1 MGDCGRSFFSSKLKS
16 NFYKLKSN
24 MMKCRLL
31 QWTVAFCLAF
41 LLGLGGVSAQKLVV
55 AVNDG
60 APAEGTDFATAMK
73 AAGYDLDDAAKLPTI
88 AKVVLERGHFKKTDW
103 EVFKAKAAACTA
115 WKTFEVKEKVKM
127 EAFAENEPEM
137 PYFASSVIESVHI
150 MSSFDIP
157 VGMFK
162 GAKAL
167 KSISLDCAKHI
178 MKSAFEGCS
187 MLEDVQLP
195 STETIESMAF
205 KGCVKVASLRLP
217 AISGEE
223 GAVAESA
230 FEGMTAL
237 TSFYAPQLTSVEK
250 NTFKGC
256 SRLTELNLPS
266 CTTFSEKAF
275 EGNTTIKT
283 IVAPKLT
290 GIGEA
295 TFKGCSALE
304 RLAAPSLQEVADEG
318 FSGCAALKEAIFP
331 SLSGFEVSNFFNGCN
346 ALEKAMFAQEASF
359 PEDLFK
365 GCAAFKTW
373 VLNGVPETEFANSS
387 FEGCPEKRSL
397 VLTSDEA
404 VSLFEE
410 DENYKS
416 STKTW
421 FGWKVPKKANFP
433 VRFTIQELGEENP
446 VAGARIKVA
455 KDGTTVAELLT
466 NADGGALFIPS
477 VAGDYTYEIDVEHS
491 TTPETGED
499 LRKGTFTVEKNA
511 QEETELTLAAI
522 VWKKVQFS
530 VPKTTPHGSL
540 IVSSVVEPEEKGE
553 FMVYKGIEGSLISFT
568 VTPEDGYELATFTV
582 NGKPI
587 AAEAK
592 YELTEEATFAI
603 TFEKPE
609 VPPTI
614 MHKVEI
620 SSSMEHGSLKI
631 QKVLADDSL
640 DPTPIKSGDEVADGT
655 TLRITAIPETGYKLK
670 AIDAVANGASVT
682 IHEGDDYHVT
692 APVKF
697 YADFEIRV
705 MYTLTMTQ
713 TAHGKLEV
721 RQNLE
726 NLATGQIA
734 SKEFDENTLLNITVI
749 PDEGYQFDKLVDVN
763 DGNET
768 LRKKGPTPTHFPY
781 FVEKTTE
788 VKAYFIKIPLPTI
801 SVTSNGNGTITVFDA
816 DNKELSM
823 PAQVKKGAV
832 LTLVMT
838 PAAGYQADKLW
849 EAKTETGKTKD
860 LIASEGKEVDKAIS
874 VTYTVTGSARFT
886 AVFNKPGVNN
896 HVISFTQP
904 SATEGT
910 LRVESDHVL
919 NNGELQPH
927 NTKIYITV
935 SPAAGYELDKLL
947 ATFRGQQ
954 PKKLLEGGKTEQ
966 TIDVDLV
973 DNLSIVAT
981 FKPASTTTPQYTVTF
996 STPTNGTLTVKNG
1009 SADVTTGATLN
1020 ANTELTLTATPVT
1033 GYKLDKLVAVVGS
1046 ETKELAKESKE
1057 AVTVTYKLEANV
1069 TLKATFS
1076 EVTTTPQYT
1085 VTFSA
1090 PTNGTLTVKNG
1101 SADVTTGATLDANTE
1116 LTLTATPAQG
1126 YALDK
1131 LVAVVGSETKELA
1144 KESKEAVT
1152 VPYKLEANV
1161 TFKATFKAVEN
1172 QGGDPTKYT
1181 VSFDAPQNG
1190 TLSVKNGSADVSTG
1204 ATLDANTEL
1213 TLTATPATGYK
1224 LDKLVAVV
1232 GSETKELAKESKEA
1246 VTVTYK
1252 LEANVTLKATFSEV
1266 TTTPQYTVTFSAPTN
1281 GTLTVK
1287 NGSADVTTGAT
1298 LNANT
1303 ELTLT
1308 ATPVTGYKLDKL
1320 VAVVGSE
1327 TKELAKE
1334 SKEAVTVTYK
1344 LEANVTLKAT
1354 FSEVTTTPQYTVT
1367 FSAPTNG
1374 TLTVK
1379 NGSADVTTG
1388 ATLNANTELTLTATP
1403 VTGYKLDKLVAV
1415 VGSETKELAKESKEA
1430 VTVTYKLEANVTLK
1444 ATFSE
1449 VTTTPQYTVTFSAPT
1464 NGTLTVKNGSADV
1477 TTGAT
1482 LNANTE
1488 LTLTATPVTGYKL
1501 DKLVAVVGSE
1511 TKELAKESKEAVT
1524 VTYKL
1529 EANVTLTATFKE
1541 VKNDPPIS
1549 APQYT
1554 VTFDAP
1560 TNGTLTVKNGS
1571 ADVATGA
1578 TLDANTE
1585 LTLTATPATGYKL
1598 DKLVAVVG
1606 SETKELAKESKEA
1619 VTVTYKLEA
1628 NVTLTATFKEV
1639 KNDPPISAP
1648 QYTVTFDAPT
1658 NGTLTV
1664 KNGSADVATGATLD
1678 ANTELTLT
1686 ATPATGY
1693 KLDKLVAVVGSETK
1707 ELAKESKEAVTVTY
1721 KLEANVTLT
1730 ATFKE
1735 VKNDPPISAPQYT
1748 VTFDAPTN
1756 GTLTVKNGSADVAT
1770 GATLDAN
1777 TELTLTA
1784 TPATG
1789 YKLDKLVA
1797 VVGSETKELAKE
1809 SKEAVT
1815 VTHKLEA
1822 DVKFVATF
1830 KKVNANDNKTPQAVD
1845 EALFA
1850 QVQLFPNPVAE
1861 VLNLRGVENVESAT
1875 LVNAM
1880 GETLST
1886 LYCQGASELQC
1897 YVADL
1902 PAGLYFVTLRS
1913 GEAVRTLRFIKR

>member
-1 MGDCGRSFFSSKLKS
+1 
-16 NFYKLKSN
+16 
-24 MMKCRLL
+24 MKCRLL

-60 APAEGTDFATAMK
+60 APAEGTDFTTAMK

-127 EAFAENEPEM
+127 EAFGENEPEM

-162 GAKAL
+162 GATAL

-187 MLEDVQLP
+187 MLENVQLP
-195 STETIESMAF
+195 STETIERMAF

-256 SRLTELNLPS
+256 SRLTELNLPA

-359 PEDLFK
+359 SEDLFK

-446 VAGARIKVA
+446 VAGARIKIA

-477 VAGDYTYEIDVEHS
+477 AAGDYTYEIDVEHS

-713 TAHGKLEV
+713 TEHGKLEV

-726 NLATGQIA
+726 NLATGQTA

-801 SVTSNGNGTITVFDA
+801 SATSNGNGTITVFDA

-935 SPAAGYELDKLL
+935 LPAAGYELDKLL
-947 ATFRGQQ
+947 ATFKGQQ

-966 TIDVDLV
+966 TVDVDLV

-996 STPTNGTLTVKNG
+996 STPTNGTLSVKNG
-1009 SADVTTGATLN
+1009 SADVATGATLD

-1085 VTFSA
+1085 VTFST
-1090 PTNGTLTVKNG
+1090 PTNGTL
-1101 SADVTTGATLDANTE
+1101 S
-1116 LTLTATPAQG
+1116 
-1126 YALDK
+1126 
-1131 LVAVVGSETKELA
+1131 
-1144 KESKEAVT
+1144 
-1152 VPYKLEANV
+1152 
-1161 TFKATFKAVEN
+1161 
-1172 QGGDPTKYT
+1172 
-1181 VSFDAPQNG
+1181 
-1190 TLSVKNGSADVSTG
+1190 
-1204 ATLDANTEL
+1204 
-1213 TLTATPATGYK
+1213 
-1224 LDKLVAVV
+1224 
-1232 GSETKELAKESKEA
+1232 
-1246 VTVTYK
+1246 
-1252 LEANVTLKATFSEV
+1252 
-1266 TTTPQYTVTFSAPTN
+1266 
-1281 GTLTVK
+1281 VK

-1308 ATPVTGYKLDKL
+1308 ATPVTGYKLATL
-1320 VAVVGSE
+1320 VATVGGNDTDLLPEDKKGS
-1327 TKELAKE
+1327 TE
-1334 SKEAVTVTYK
+1334 SVTVTYT
-1344 LEANVTLKAT
+1344 LSADVTLKAT
-1354 FSEVTTTPQYTVT
+1354 FE
-1367 FSAPTNG
+1367 
-1374 TLTVK
+1374 
-1379 NGSADVTTG
+1379 D
-1388 ATLNANTELTLTATP
+1388 
-1403 VTGYKLDKLVAV
+1403 
-1415 VGSETKELAKESKEA
+1415 
-1430 VTVTYKLEANVTLK
+1430 
-1444 ATFSE
+1444 
-1449 VTTTPQYTVTFSAPT
+1449 
-1464 NGTLTVKNGSADV
+1464 
-1477 TTGAT
+1477 
-1482 LNANTE
+1482 
-1488 LTLTATPVTGYKL
+1488 
-1501 DKLVAVVGSE
+1501 
-1511 TKELAKESKEAVT
+1511 
-1524 VTYKL
+1524 
-1529 EANVTLTATFKE
+1529 

-1549 APQYT
+1549 APQYK

-1578 TLDANTE
+1578 KLDDKTA

-1606 SETKELAKESKEA
+1606 SETKELAKDSKEA

-1628 NVTLTATFKEV
+1628 NVTFK
-1639 KNDPPISAP
+1639 
-1648 QYTVTFDAPT
+1648 
-1658 NGTLTV
+1658 
-1664 KNGSADVATGATLD
+1664 
-1678 ANTELTLT
+1678 
-1686 ATPATGY
+1686 
-1693 KLDKLVAVVGSETK
+1693 
-1707 ELAKESKEAVTVTY
+1707 
-1721 KLEANVTLT
+1721 
-1730 ATFKE
+1730 
-1735 VKNDPPISAPQYT
+1735 
-1748 VTFDAPTN
+1748 
-1756 GTLTVKNGSADVAT
+1756 
-1770 GATLDAN
+1770 
-1777 TELTLTA
+1777 
-1784 TPATG
+1784 
-1789 YKLDKLVA
+1789 
-1797 VVGSETKELAKE
+1797 
-1809 SKEAVT
+1809 
-1815 VTHKLEA
+1815 
-1822 DVKFVATF
+1822 ATF
-1830 KKVNANDNKTPQAVD
+1830 KKVTNSDNPKPNAVEDVQ
-1845 EALFA
+1845 LA
-1850 QVQLFPNPVAE
+1850 QVRAFPNPFATE
-1861 VLNLRGVENVESAT
+1861 LRIDAQNVQLGLRYTLFDALGNPLLSGRCEQAT
-1875 LVNAM
+1875 SL
-1880 GETLST
+1880 ETTSLLPGIYFLRLT
-1886 LYCQGASELQC
+1886 T
-1897 YVADL
+1897 
-1902 PAGLYFVTLRS
+1902 PAGAERVMKLV
-1913 GEAVRTLRFIKR
+1913 KK